1 MKRYLNTDLA
11 VENKAFFN
19 NCGREYYE
27 EENEI
32 STICRLNI
40 SNDELSKKYGREK
53 GIYVTILSEAFYLL
67 DKFSFLSL
75 ADILAKEIRKI
86 LFDVCKRKCIKD
98 CSVLVAGLGNA
109 EIVVDA
115 IGPISVKKLTVTRH
129 IKFMSESYF
138 TNENMCSVSAIAPGV
153 LSQTGIETVELIK
166 GAVKSIHPDVVIA
179 IDSLSA
185 RSVERL
191 GTTIQISDNGIAP
204 GTGIGNMRKAINAEN
219 IGCPV
224 ISIGVPTVVSSSTLV
239 IDMLETAGVSEISDE
254 LMSVLKEN
262 KKFFVTPKECDEIT
276 KSAAELISTALDMMF
291 GMHS

>member
-1 MKRYLNTDLA
+1 M
-11 VENKAFFN
+11 
-19 NCGREYYE
+19 
-27 EENEI
+27 
-32 STICRLNI
+32 
-40 SNDELSKKYGREK
+40 
-53 GIYVTILSEAFYLL
+53 
-67 DKFSFLSL
+67 
-75 ADILAKEIRKI
+75 AKEIRKI
-86 LFDVCKRKCIKD
+86 LSDVCKRKCIKD

-115 IGPISVKKLTVTRH
+115 IGPISAKKLTVTRH
-129 IKFMSESYF
+129 IKFMSESCF
-138 TNENMCSVSAIAPGV
+138 TNKNMCSVSAIAPGV

-166 GAVKSIHPDVVIA
+166 GAAKSIHPDVVIA

-191 GTTIQISDNGIAP
+191 GTTIQISDNGISP

-224 ISIGVPTVVSSSTLV
+224 IAIGVPTVVSSSTLV
-239 IDMLETAGVSEISDE
+239 IDMLEAAGVSEISDE

-276 KSAAELISTALDMMF
+276 KSAAELISSALDMVF